1 MSTIKNP
8 TRFAEL
14 EYCLQGYFDG
24 KLAPVMKQVRDEL
37 THKQLEERGRY
48 QSSLAGVLASAN
60 PYVNNTEFVLKQTG
74 KWNSKTTEDYLAM
87 CNQKIWKD
95 KNIVKD
101 LALLAGEWRNA
112 VVKEIGRSK
121 YDALSKACG
130 EDLAYAYVAQRMED
144 LMIGKLVK
152 DNTPK
157 STMDY
162 ILRKAAQNSIW
173 GLQEELMKSPLTAEI
188 EARGEKA
195 YKPSKTEKF
204 AGRATAS
211 VMDAVTMG
219 GIGSWKSLATL
230 VGSDMALGYVLD
242 SKKGNAEQRKE
253 QVMELSIS
261 KGVFGQNG
269 NAFTGF
275 RSQAKKVNATDN
287 GYVKTLNSKFHN
299 KIHIPQKAFT
309 PMAWTDNSLSFL
321 SKKSKIKFPFQKEQ
335 EKRNDPKYKNVPLI
349 VAPGKEDAYLE
360 EKAKHD
366 AAKVA
371 EAERIIKER
380 NETEALQEDA
390 EQQQSEDTQQEQPER
405 DNSNGW
411 EGLLKNF
418 GLNGFSDIG
427 NNLGYVI
434 AMLPDILVGLFTGKT
449 QSLGLKDNM
458 MPIAAILAGMFVKN
472 PLLKMTLIGMG
483 GTNLL
488 NKAGHEAL
496 ANKRES
502 NDGNAVSYDN
512 TTSQAVQ
519 YKSYPDEPLNPRIA
533 NPVLQGNCLVATI
546 DRVPYTIQLP
556 EHVVGAYQAG
566 ALPLNTLANAV
577 LAKSDQM
584 RQMAE
589 HNYGEQEVRSVRN
602 EAMENAEQREV
613 IQRSR

>member
-230 VGSDMALGYVLD
+230 VGSDMALGYILD
-242 SKKGNAEQRKE
+242 SKKGNGEQRKE
-253 QVMELSIS
+253 QAMELSIS

-287 GYVKTLNSKFHN
+287 GYVKTLNSKLHN

-309 PMAWTDNSLSFL
+309 PMAWTDNSF
-321 SKKSKIKFPFQKEQ
+321 KFPFQKEQ
-335 EKRNDPKYKNVPLI
+335 EKQNDPKYKNVPLI

-366 AAKVA
+366 AAKIA

-390 EQQQSEDTQQEQPER
+390 EQQQSEETQQEQPER

-483 GTNLL
+483 GANLL

-519 YKSYPDEPLNPRIA
+519 YKSYPDEPLNPRIV

-589 HNYGEQEVRSVRN
+589 RNYGEQEVRSVRN

>member
-24 KLAPVMKQVRDEL
+24 KLAPVMKQVRDDL

-60 PYVNNTEFVLKQTG
+60 PYADNTEFVLKQTG
-74 KWNSKTTEDYLAM
+74 KWNSKTTEDYLEM

-211 VMDAVTMG
+211 VVDAVTMG

-230 VGSDMALGYVLD
+230 VGSDMALGYILD
-242 SKKGNAEQRKE
+242 SKKGNGEQRKE
-253 QVMELSIS
+253 QAMELSIS

-287 GYVKTLNSKFHN
+287 GYVKTLNSKLHN

-309 PMAWTDNSLSFL
+309 PMAWTDNSF
-321 SKKSKIKFPFQKEQ
+321 KFPFQKEQ

-411 EGLLKNF
+411 DGLLKNF
-418 GLNGFSDIG
+418 GLDGFGDIG

-434 AMLPDILVGLFTGKT
+434 AMLPDILVGMFTGKT

-458 MPIAAILAGMFVKN
+458 MPIASILAGMFVKN
-472 PLLKMTLIGMG
+472 PLLKMTLIGIG
-483 GTNLL
+483 GANLL

-496 ANKRES
+496 ANKQEGNKS
-502 NDGNAVSYDN
+502 NVALGSNTNAVR
-512 TTSQAVQ
+512 
-519 YKSYPDEPLNPRIA
+519 YKSYPDEPLNPRIT

-546 DRVPYTIQLP
+546 DKVPYTIQLP

-566 ALPLNTLANAV
+566 TLPLNTLANSI

-584 RQMAE
+584 RLVAE
-589 HNYGEQEVRSVRN
+589 RSYGEHEVRN
-602 EAMENAEQREV
+602 EAMENAEQREI

>member
-14 EYCLQGYFDG
+14 EFCLQRYFDG
-24 KLAPVMKQVRDEL
+24 KLALVMKQVRDDL

-60 PYVNNTEFVLKQTG
+60 PYAGNTDFVLKQTG
-74 KWNSKTTEDYLAM
+74 KWNSKTTEDYLEM

-101 LALLAGEWRNA
+101 LATIAGEWRNA

-173 GLQEELMKSPLTAEI
+173 GLQEELLKSPLTAEI

-211 VMDAVTMG
+211 VVDAVTMG

-230 VGSDMALGYVLD
+230 VGSDIALGYILD
-242 SKKGNAEQRKE
+242 SKKGNGEQRKE
-253 QVMELSIS
+253 QAMELSIS

-269 NAFTGF
+269 NAFNGF

-287 GYVKTLNSKFHN
+287 GYVKTLNSKLHN

-309 PMAWTDNSLSFL
+309 PMAWTDNSF
-321 SKKSKIKFPFQKEQ
+321 KFPFQKEQ

-366 AAKVA
+366 AAKIA
-371 EAERIIKER
+371 EAERIIQEKKEA
-380 NETEALQEDA
+380 ETQQTETD
-390 EQQQSEDTQQEQPER
+390 EQQQAQSEEELQEQPEN

-483 GTNLL
+483 GANLL

-496 ANKRES
+496 ANKREG
-502 NDGNAVSYDN
+502 NDGNAVSYGN
-512 TTSQAVQ
+512 TTAQAVQ

-589 HNYGEQEVRSVRN
+589 RNYGEQEVRNVRN

>member
-8 TRFAEL
+8 TRFVEL
-14 EYCLQGYFDG
+14 EFCLQGYFDD
-24 KLAPVMKQVRDEL
+24 KLAPVMKQVRDDL

-48 QSSLAGVLASAN
+48 QSSLAGVLASTN
-60 PYVNNTEFVLKQTG
+60 PYADNTEFVLKQTG

-101 LALLAGEWRNA
+101 LATIAGEWRNA

-211 VMDAVTMG
+211 VVDAVTMG

-230 VGSDMALGYVLD
+230 VGSDMALGYILD
-242 SKKGNAEQRKE
+242 SKKGNGEQRKE
-253 QVMELSIS
+253 QAMELSIS

-287 GYVKTLNSKFHN
+287 GYVKTLNSKLHN

-309 PMAWTDNSLSFL
+309 PMAWTDNSF
-321 SKKSKIKFPFQKEQ
+321 KFPFQKEQ

-371 EAERIIKER
+371 EAERIIQEKKEAEEQQT
-380 NETEALQEDA
+380 ETD
-390 EQQQSEDTQQEQPER
+390 EQQQAQSEEELQDQPEN

-483 GTNLL
+483 GANLL

-502 NDGNAVSYDN
+502 NDRNAVSYDN

-533 NPVLQGNCLVATI
+533 YPVLQGNCLVATI

-602 EAMENAEQREV
+602 EAMENSEQREV

>member
-24 KLAPVMKQVRDEL
+24 KLAPVMKQVRDDL

-60 PYVNNTEFVLKQTG
+60 PYADNTEFVLKQTG

-211 VMDAVTMG
+211 VVDAVTMG

-230 VGSDMALGYVLD
+230 VGSDMALGYILD
-242 SKKGNAEQRKE
+242 SKKGNGEQRKE
-253 QVMELSIS
+253 QAMELSIS

-287 GYVKTLNSKFHN
+287 GYVKTLNSKLHN

-309 PMAWTDNSLSFL
+309 PMAWTDNSF
-321 SKKSKIKFPFQKEQ
+321 KFPFQKEQ

-371 EAERIIKER
+371 EAERIIKEK

-411 EGLLKNF
+411 DGLLKNF
-418 GLNGFSDIG
+418 GLDGFGDIG

-434 AMLPDILVGLFTGKT
+434 AMLPDILVGMFTGKT

-458 MPIAAILAGMFVKN
+458 MPIASILAGMFVKN

-483 GTNLL
+483 GANLL

-496 ANKRES
+496 ANKQEGNKS
-502 NDGNAVSYDN
+502 NVALGSNTNAVR
-512 TTSQAVQ
+512 
-519 YKSYPDEPLNPRIA
+519 YKSYPDEPLNPRIT

-546 DRVPYTIQLP
+546 DKVPYTIQLP

-566 ALPLNTLANAV
+566 ALPLNTLANSI

-584 RQMAE
+584 RLVAGRS
-589 HNYGEQEVRSVRN
+589 YGEHEVRN
-602 EAMENAEQREV
+602 EAMENAEQREI

>member
-24 KLAPVMKQVRDEL
+24 KLAPVMKQVRDDL

-60 PYVNNTEFVLKQTG
+60 PYADNTEFVLKQTG

-230 VGSDMALGYVLD
+230 VGSDMALGYILD
-242 SKKGNAEQRKE
+242 SKKGNGEQRKE
-253 QVMELSIS
+253 QAMELSIS

-287 GYVKTLNSKFHN
+287 GYVKTLNSKLHN

-309 PMAWTDNSLSFL
+309 PMAWTDNS
-321 SKKSKIKFPFQKEQ
+321 IKFPFQKEQ

-366 AAKVA
+366 AAKIA

-411 EGLLKNF
+411 DGLLKNF
-418 GLNGFSDIG
+418 GLDGFGDIG

-434 AMLPDILVGLFTGKT
+434 AMLPDILVGMLTGKT

-458 MPIAAILAGMFVKN
+458 MPIASILAGMFVKN

-483 GTNLL
+483 GANLL

-496 ANKRES
+496 ANKQEGNES
-502 NDGNAVSYDN
+502 NVALGSNTNAVR
-512 TTSQAVQ
+512 
-519 YKSYPDEPLNPRIA
+519 YKSYPDEPLNPRIT

-546 DRVPYTIQLP
+546 DKVPYTIQLP

-566 ALPLNTLANAV
+566 ALPLNTLANSI

-584 RQMAE
+584 RLVAGRS
-589 HNYGEQEVRSVRN
+589 YGEHEVRN
-602 EAMENAEQREV
+602 EAMENAEQREI

>member
-14 EYCLQGYFDG
+14 EFCLQRYFDG
-24 KLAPVMKQVRDEL
+24 KLAPVMKQVRDDL

-60 PYVNNTEFVLKQTG
+60 PYTDNTEFVLKQTG
-74 KWNSKTTEDYLAM
+74 KWNSKTTEDYLEM

-101 LALLAGEWRNA
+101 LATIAGEWRNA

-130 EDLAYAYVAQRMED
+130 EDLSYAYVAQRMED

-173 GLQEELMKSPLTAEI
+173 GLQEELLKSPLTAEI

-211 VMDAVTMG
+211 VVDAVTMG

-230 VGSDMALGYVLD
+230 VGSDMALGYILD
-242 SKKGNAEQRKE
+242 SKKGNGEQRKE
-253 QVMELSIS
+253 QAMELSIS

-287 GYVKTLNSKFHN
+287 GYVKTLNSKLHN

-309 PMAWTDNSLSFL
+309 PMAWTDNSF
-321 SKKSKIKFPFQKEQ
+321 KFPFQKEH

-349 VAPGKEDAYLE
+349 VAPGKEEAYLE

-371 EAERIIKER
+371 EAERIIQEKAEAQQT
-380 NETEALQEDA
+380 ETD
-390 EQQQSEDTQQEQPER
+390 EQQQAQTDEELQEQPEK

-472 PLLKMTLIGMG
+472 PLLKITLIGMG
-483 GTNLL
+483 GANLL

-496 ANKRES
+496 ANKREG
-502 NDGNAVSYDN
+502 NDGIAISYGN
-512 TTSQAVQ
+512 TTAQAVQ

-577 LAKSDQM
+577 LAKNDQM

-589 HNYGEQEVRSVRN
+589 RNYGEQEVRSVRN

>member
-230 VGSDMALGYVLD
+230 VGSDMALGYILD
-242 SKKGNAEQRKE
+242 SKKGNGEQRKE
-253 QVMELSIS
+253 QAMELSIS

-287 GYVKTLNSKFHN
+287 GYVKTLNSKLHN

-309 PMAWTDNSLSFL
+309 PMAWTDNSF
-321 SKKSKIKFPFQKEQ
+321 KFPFQKEQ

-366 AAKVA
+366 AAKIA

-411 EGLLKNF
+411 DGLLKNF
-418 GLNGFSDIG
+418 GLDGFGDIG

-434 AMLPDILVGLFTGKT
+434 AMLPDILVGMFTGKT

-458 MPIAAILAGMFVKN
+458 MPIASILAGMFVKN

-483 GTNLL
+483 GANLL

-496 ANKRES
+496 ANKQEGNKS
-502 NDGNAVSYDN
+502 NVALGSNTNAVR
-512 TTSQAVQ
+512 
-519 YKSYPDEPLNPRIA
+519 YKSYPDEPLNPRIT

-546 DRVPYTIQLP
+546 DKVPYTIQLP

-566 ALPLNTLANAV
+566 ALPLNTLANSI

-584 RQMAE
+584 RLVAGRS
-589 HNYGEQEVRSVRN
+589 YGEHEVRN
-602 EAMENAEQREV
+602 EAMENAEQREI

>member
-1 MSTIKNP
+1 MNTINNP
-8 TRFAEL
+8 MRFAEL

-24 KLAPVMKQVRDEL
+24 KLAPMMKQVQDTLANKQVDE
-37 THKQLEERGRY
+37 KGRY
-48 QSSLAGVLASAN
+48 QSSLAGIFASVN
-60 PYVNNTEFVLKQTG
+60 PYADNTDYVLKHTG

-95 KNIVKD
+95 KTIVKD
-101 LALLAGEWRNA
+101 LATIAGEWRNA

-130 EDLAYAYVAQRMED
+130 EDLAYAYIAQRMEN

-162 ILRKAAQNSIW
+162 ILRKAAQDSIW

-211 VMDAVTMG
+211 VVDAVTMG
-219 GIGSWKSLATL
+219 GIGSWKSLATF
-230 VGSDMALGYVLD
+230 VGSDMALGYALD
-242 SKKGNAEQRKE
+242 TKKGNTEHRKE
-253 QVMELSIS
+253 QAMELSIS
-261 KGVFGQNG
+261 KGVFGQSG
-269 NAFTGF
+269 NAFAGF

-287 GYVKTLNSKFHN
+287 GYLKSINSKLNN
-299 KIHIPQKAFT
+299 KIHIPQKAIT
-309 PMAWTDNSLSFL
+309 RMAWTDNSY
-321 SKKSKIKFPFQKEQ
+321 KFPFLQEQ
-335 EKRNDPKYKNVPLI
+335 EKRNNPKYKDVPLI
-349 VAPGKEDAYLE
+349 VAPGKEDAHLKD
-360 EKAKHD
+360 KAKNE

-371 EAERIIKER
+371 EAERIIKEK
-380 NETEALQEDA
+380 NEAETLQEEA

-411 EGLLKNF
+411 DGLLKNF
-418 GLNGFSDIG
+418 GLDGFSDIG

-434 AMLPDILVGLFTGKT
+434 AMLPDILVGMFTGKT

-458 MPIAAILAGMFVKN
+458 MPIAAVLAGMFVKN

-483 GTNLL
+483 GANLL

-496 ANKRES
+496 ANKQEGNES
-502 NDGNAVSYDN
+502 NAALCSNTNAVR
-512 TTSQAVQ
+512 
-519 YKSYPDEPLNPRIA
+519 YKSYPDEPLNPRIT

-546 DRVPYTIQLP
+546 DKVPYTIQLP

-566 ALPLNTLANAV
+566 ALPLNTLANSI

-584 RQMAE
+584 RLVAGRS
-589 HNYGEQEVRSVRN
+589 YGEHEVRN

>member
-1 MSTIKNP
+1 MNTINNP
-8 TRFAEL
+8 IRFAEL
-14 EYCLQGYFDG
+14 EYCLQSYFDG
-24 KLAPVMKQVRDEL
+24 KLVPMMKQVQDTLANKKVDE
-37 THKQLEERGRY
+37 KGRY
-48 QSSLAGVLASAN
+48 QSSLAGIFASVN
-60 PYVNNTEFVLKQTG
+60 PYADNTDYVLKHTG

-95 KNIVKD
+95 KTIVKD
-101 LALLAGEWRNA
+101 LATIAGEWRNA

-130 EDLAYAYVAQRMED
+130 EDLAYAYIAQRMEN

-162 ILRKAAQNSIW
+162 ILRKAAQDSIW

-204 AGRATAS
+204 AGKATAS
-211 VMDAVTMG
+211 VVDAVTMG
-219 GIGSWKSLATL
+219 GIGSWKSLATF
-230 VGSDMALGYVLD
+230 VGSDMALGYALD
-242 SKKGNAEQRKE
+242 TKKGNTEHCKE
-253 QVMELSIS
+253 QAMELSIS
-261 KGVFGQNG
+261 KGVFGQSG
-269 NAFTGF
+269 NAFAGF

-287 GYVKTLNSKFHN
+287 GYLKSINSKLNN
-299 KIHIPQKAFT
+299 KIHIPQKAIT
-309 PMAWTDNSLSFL
+309 RMAWTDNSY
-321 SKKSKIKFPFQKEQ
+321 KFPFLQEQ
-335 EKRNDPKYKNVPLI
+335 EKRNNPKYKDVPLI
-349 VAPGKEDAYLE
+349 VAPGKEDVYLKD
-360 EKAKHD
+360 KAKNE

-371 EAERIIKER
+371 EAERIIKEKK
-380 NETEALQEDA
+380 EAESLQEDA

-411 EGLLKNF
+411 DGLLKNF
-418 GLNGFSDIG
+418 GLDGFGDIG

-434 AMLPDILVGLFTGKT
+434 AMLPDILVGMFTGKT

-458 MPIAAILAGMFVKN
+458 IPIASILAGMFVKN

-483 GTNLL
+483 GANLL

-496 ANKRES
+496 ANKQEGNES
-502 NDGNAVSYDN
+502 NVALGSNTNAVR
-512 TTSQAVQ
+512 
-519 YKSYPDEPLNPRIA
+519 YKSYPDEPLNPRIT

-546 DRVPYTIQLP
+546 DKVPYTIQLP

-566 ALPLNTLANAV
+566 ALPLNTLANSI

-584 RQMAE
+584 RLVAGRS
-589 HNYGEQEVRSVRN
+589 YGEHEVRN
-602 EAMENAEQREV
+602 EAMENAEQREI

>member
-1 MSTIKNP
+1 MNTINNP
-8 TRFAEL
+8 IRFAEL
-14 EYCLQGYFDG
+14 EYCLQSYFDG
-24 KLAPVMKQVRDEL
+24 KLVPKMKQVQDTLANKQVDE
-37 THKQLEERGRY
+37 KGRY
-48 QSSLAGVLASAN
+48 QSSLAGFFASVN
-60 PYVNNTEFVLKQTG
+60 PYADNTDYVLKHTG

-95 KNIVKD
+95 KLIVKD
-101 LALLAGEWRNA
+101 LATIAGEWRNA

-130 EDLAYAYVAQRMED
+130 EDLAYAYIVQRMEN

-162 ILRKAAQNSIW
+162 ILRKAAQDSIW
-173 GLQEELMKSPLTAEI
+173 GMQEELMKSPLTAEI

-204 AGRATAS
+204 AGKATAS
-211 VMDAVTMG
+211 IVDAVTMG
-219 GIGSWKSLATL
+219 GIGSWKSLATF
-230 VGSDMALGYVLD
+230 VGSDMALGYALD
-242 SKKGNAEQRKE
+242 TKKGNTEHRKE
-253 QVMELSIS
+253 QAMELSIS
-261 KGVFGQNG
+261 KGVFGQSG
-269 NAFTGF
+269 NAFASF
-275 RSQAKKVNATDN
+275 RLQAKKVNATDN
-287 GYVKTLNSKFHN
+287 GYLKSINSKLNN
-299 KIHIPQKAFT
+299 KIHIPQKAIT
-309 PMAWTDNSLSFL
+309 RMAWTDNSY
-321 SKKSKIKFPFQKEQ
+321 KFPFLQEQ
-335 EKRNDPKYKNVPLI
+335 EKRNNPKYKDVPLI
-349 VAPGKEDAYLE
+349 VAPGKEDAYLKD
-360 EKAKHD
+360 KAKNE

-371 EAERIIKER
+371 EAERIIKEK
-380 NETEALQEDA
+380 NEAESLQEDA

-411 EGLLKNF
+411 DGLLKNF
-418 GLNGFSDIG
+418 GLDGFSDIG

-434 AMLPDILVGLFTGKT
+434 AMLPDILVGMLTGKT

-458 MPIAAILAGMFVKN
+458 MPIAAVLAGMFVKN

-483 GTNLL
+483 GANLL

-496 ANKRES
+496 ANKQE
-502 NDGNAVSYDN
+502 GNAALCSN
-512 TTSQAVQ
+512 TNAVR
-519 YKSYPDEPLNPRIA
+519 YKSYPDEPLNPRIT

-546 DRVPYTIQLP
+546 DKVPYTIQLP

-566 ALPLNTLANAV
+566 ALPLNTLANSI

-584 RQMAE
+584 RQVAGRS
-589 HNYGEQEVRSVRN
+589 YGEHEVRN

>member
-173 GLQEELMKSPLTAEI
+173 GLQEELQKSPLTAEI

-211 VMDAVTMG
+211 VVDAVTMG

-230 VGSDMALGYVLD
+230 VGSDMALGYILD
-242 SKKGNAEQRKE
+242 SKKGNGEQRKE
-253 QVMELSIS
+253 QAMELSIS

-287 GYVKTLNSKFHN
+287 GYVKTLNSKLHN

-309 PMAWTDNSLSFL
+309 PMAWTDNSF
-321 SKKSKIKFPFQKEQ
+321 KFPFQKEQ

-349 VAPGKEDAYLE
+349 VTPGKEDAYLE

-366 AAKVA
+366 AAKIA

-390 EQQQSEDTQQEQPER
+390 EQQQSEETQQEQPER

-483 GTNLL
+483 GANLL

-519 YKSYPDEPLNPRIA
+519 YKSYPDEPLNPRIV

-589 HNYGEQEVRSVRN
+589 RNYGEQEVRSVRN
-602 EAMENAEQREV
+602 EAMENAELREV

>member
-230 VGSDMALGYVLD
+230 VGSDMALGYILD
-242 SKKGNAEQRKE
+242 SKKGNGEQRKE
-253 QVMELSIS
+253 QAMELSIS
-261 KGVFGQNG
+261 KGVSGQNG

-287 GYVKTLNSKFHN
+287 GYVKTLNSKLHN

-309 PMAWTDNSLSFL
+309 PMAWTDNSF
-321 SKKSKIKFPFQKEQ
+321 KFPFQKEQ

-366 AAKVA
+366 AAKIA

-390 EQQQSEDTQQEQPER
+390 EQQQSEETQQEQPER

-483 GTNLL
+483 GANLL

-519 YKSYPDEPLNPRIA
+519 YKSYPDEPLNPRIV

-589 HNYGEQEVRSVRN
+589 RNYGEQEVRSVRN

>member
-24 KLAPVMKQVRDEL
+24 KLAPVMKQVRDDL

-230 VGSDMALGYVLD
+230 VGSDMALGYILD
-242 SKKGNAEQRKE
+242 SKKGNGEQRKE
-253 QVMELSIS
+253 QAMELSIS

-287 GYVKTLNSKFHN
+287 GYVKTLNSKLHN

-309 PMAWTDNSLSFL
+309 PMAWTDNSF
-321 SKKSKIKFPFQKEQ
+321 KFPFQKEQ

-366 AAKVA
+366 AAKIA
-371 EAERIIKER
+371 EAERIIQEKKEAEAQQT
-380 NETEALQEDA
+380 ETD
-390 EQQQSEDTQQEQPER
+390 EQQQAQSEEELQEQPEN

-483 GTNLL
+483 GANLL

-512 TTSQAVQ
+512 TTAQAVQ

-589 HNYGEQEVRSVRN
+589 RNYGEQEVRNVRN

>member
-14 EYCLQGYFDG
+14 EYCLQRYFDG
-24 KLAPVMKQVRDEL
+24 KLAPVMKQVRDDL

-60 PYVNNTEFVLKQTG
+60 PYADNTEFVLKQTG
-74 KWNSKTTEDYLAM
+74 KWNSKTTEDYLEM

-101 LALLAGEWRNA
+101 LATIAGEWRNA

-152 DNTPK
+152 ENTPK

-173 GLQEELMKSPLTAEI
+173 GLQEELLKSPLTAEI

-211 VMDAVTMG
+211 VVDAVTMG

-230 VGSDMALGYVLD
+230 VGSDMALGYILD
-242 SKKGNAEQRKE
+242 SKKGNGEQRKE
-253 QVMELSIS
+253 QAMELSIS

-269 NAFTGF
+269 NVFTGF
-275 RSQAKKVNATDN
+275 RSQAKKVNAADN
-287 GYVKTLNSKFHN
+287 GYVKTLNSKLHN
-299 KIHIPQKAFT
+299 KIHILQKAFT
-309 PMAWTDNSLSFL
+309 PMAWTDNSF
-321 SKKSKIKFPFQKEQ
+321 KFPFQKEQ

-366 AAKVA
+366 AAKVV
-371 EAERIIKER
+371 EAERIIQEKKEA
-380 NETEALQEDA
+380 EAQQTEND
-390 EQQQSEDTQQEQPER
+390 EQQQAQSEEELQEQPEN

-483 GTNLL
+483 GANLQ

-496 ANKRES
+496 ANKREG
-502 NDGNAVSYDN
+502 NDGNAVSYGN
-512 TTSQAVQ
+512 TTAQAVQ

-589 HNYGEQEVRSVRN
+589 RNYGEQEVRSVRN

>member
-230 VGSDMALGYVLD
+230 VGSDMALGYILD
-242 SKKGNAEQRKE
+242 SKKGNGEQRKE
-253 QVMELSIS
+253 QAMELSIS

-287 GYVKTLNSKFHN
+287 GYVKTLNSKLHN

-309 PMAWTDNSLSFL
+309 PMAWTDNSF
-321 SKKSKIKFPFQKEQ
+321 KFPFQKEQ

-483 GTNLL
+483 GANLL

-519 YKSYPDEPLNPRIA
+519 YKSYPDEPLNPRIV

-589 HNYGEQEVRSVRN
+589 RNYGEQEVRSVRN

>member
-1 MSTIKNP
+1 MNTINNP
-8 TRFAEL
+8 MRFAEL
-14 EYCLQGYFDG
+14 EYCLQSYFDG
-24 KLAPVMKQVRDEL
+24 KLVPMMKQVQDTLANKKVDE
-37 THKQLEERGRY
+37 KGRY
-48 QSSLAGVLASAN
+48 QSSLAGIFASVN
-60 PYVNNTEFVLKQTG
+60 PYADNTDYVLKHTG

-95 KNIVKD
+95 KTIVKD
-101 LALLAGEWRNA
+101 LATIAGEWRNA

-121 YDALSKACG
+121 YDTLSKTCG
-130 EDLAYAYVAQRMED
+130 EDLAYAYIAQRMEN

-162 ILRKAAQNSIW
+162 ILRKAAQDSMW

-204 AGRATAS
+204 AGKATAS
-211 VMDAVTMG
+211 VVDAVTMG
-219 GIGSWKSLATL
+219 GIGSWKSLATF
-230 VGSDMALGYVLD
+230 VGSDMALGYALD
-242 SKKGNAEQRKE
+242 TKKGNTEHRKE
-253 QVMELSIS
+253 QAMELSIS
-261 KGVFGQNG
+261 KGVFGQSG
-269 NAFTGF
+269 NAFAGF

-287 GYVKTLNSKFHN
+287 GYLKSINSKLNN
-299 KIHIPQKAFT
+299 KIHIPQKAIT
-309 PMAWTDNSLSFL
+309 RMAWTDNSY
-321 SKKSKIKFPFQKEQ
+321 KFPFLQEQ
-335 EKRNDPKYKNVPLI
+335 EKRNNPKYKDVPLI
-349 VAPGKEDAYLE
+349 VAPGKEDAYLKD
-360 EKAKHD
+360 KAKNE

-371 EAERIIKER
+371 EAERIIKEK

-411 EGLLKNF
+411 DGLLKNF
-418 GLNGFSDIG
+418 GLDGFGDIG

-434 AMLPDILVGLFTGKT
+434 AMLPDILVGMFTGKT

-458 MPIAAILAGMFVKN
+458 MPIASILAGMFVKN

-483 GTNLL
+483 GANLL

-496 ANKRES
+496 ANKQEGNKS
-502 NDGNAVSYDN
+502 NVALGSNTNAVR
-512 TTSQAVQ
+512 

-546 DRVPYTIQLP
+546 DKVPYTIQLP

-566 ALPLNTLANAV
+566 ALPLNTLANSI

-584 RQMAE
+584 RLVAGRS
-589 HNYGEQEVRSVRN
+589 YGEHEVRN
-602 EAMENAEQREV
+602 EAMENAEQREI

>member
-230 VGSDMALGYVLD
+230 VGSDMALGYILD
-242 SKKGNAEQRKE
+242 SKKGNGEQRKE
-253 QVMELSIS
+253 QAMELSIS

-287 GYVKTLNSKFHN
+287 GYVKTLNSKLHN

-309 PMAWTDNSLSFL
+309 HMAWTDNSF
-321 SKKSKIKFPFQKEQ
+321 KFPFQKEQ

-360 EKAKHD
+360 EKARHD
-366 AAKVA
+366 AAKAA
-371 EAERIIKER
+371 EAERIIQEKKEAEAQQT
-380 NETEALQEDA
+380 ETD
-390 EQQQSEDTQQEQPER
+390 EQQQVQSEEELQEQPEN

-418 GLNGFSDIG
+418 GLDGFSDIG

-483 GTNLL
+483 GANLL

-496 ANKRES
+496 ANKQEG
-502 NDGNAVSYDN
+502 NDGNAVSYGN
-512 TTSQAVQ
+512 TTAQAVQ

-577 LAKSDQM
+577 LAKSDQT

-589 HNYGEQEVRSVRN
+589 RNYGEQEVRNVRN
-602 EAMENAEQREV
+602 EAMENAELREV

>member
-24 KLAPVMKQVRDEL
+24 KLAPVMKQVRDDL

-60 PYVNNTEFVLKQTG
+60 PYAGNTEFVLKQTG

-211 VMDAVTMG
+211 VVDAVTMG

-230 VGSDMALGYVLD
+230 VGSDMALGYILD
-242 SKKGNAEQRKE
+242 SKKGNGEQRKE
-253 QVMELSIS
+253 QAMELSIS

-269 NAFTGF
+269 NAFTVF

-287 GYVKTLNSKFHN
+287 DYVKTLNSKLHN

-309 PMAWTDNSLSFL
+309 PMTWTDNSF
-321 SKKSKIKFPFQKEQ
+321 KFPFQKEQ

-366 AAKVA
+366 AAKIA
-371 EAERIIKER
+371 EAERIIQEKKEAEAQQT
-380 NETEALQEDA
+380 ETD
-390 EQQQSEDTQQEQPER
+390 EQQQAQSEEELQEQPEN

-483 GTNLL
+483 GANLL

-502 NDGNAVSYDN
+502 NDGNAVSYGN
-512 TTSQAVQ
+512 TTAQTVQ

-589 HNYGEQEVRSVRN
+589 RSYGEQEVRSVRN
-602 EAMENAEQREV
+602 EAMENAEQREA

>member
-24 KLAPVMKQVRDEL
+24 KLAPVMKQVRDDL

-60 PYVNNTEFVLKQTG
+60 PYVDNTEFVLKQTG

-121 YDALSKACG
+121 YDALSKSCG

-162 ILRKAAQNSIW
+162 ILRKVAQNSIW

-211 VMDAVTMG
+211 VVDAVTMG

-230 VGSDMALGYVLD
+230 VGSDMALGYILD
-242 SKKGNAEQRKE
+242 SKKGNGEQRKE
-253 QVMELSIS
+253 QAMELSIS

-287 GYVKTLNSKFHN
+287 GYVKTLNSKLHN

-309 PMAWTDNSLSFL
+309 PMAWTDNS
-321 SKKSKIKFPFQKEQ
+321 IKFPFQKEQ

-371 EAERIIKER
+371 EAERIIQEKKEAEAQQT
-380 NETEALQEDA
+380 ETD
-390 EQQQSEDTQQEQPER
+390 EQQQAQSEEELQEQPEN

-483 GTNLL
+483 GANLL

-512 TTSQAVQ
+512 TTAQAVQ

>member
-24 KLAPVMKQVRDEL
+24 KLAPVMKQVRDDL

-211 VMDAVTMG
+211 VVDAVTMG

-230 VGSDMALGYVLD
+230 VGSDMALGYILD

-269 NAFTGF
+269 NTFTGF

-287 GYVKTLNSKFHN
+287 GYVKTLNSKLHN

-309 PMAWTDNSLSFL
+309 PMAWTDNSF
-321 SKKSKIKFPFQKEQ
+321 KFPFQKEQ

-371 EAERIIKER
+371 EAERIIQEKKDAEAQQT
-380 NETEALQEDA
+380 ETD
-390 EQQQSEDTQQEQPER
+390 EQQQAQSEEEQQEQPEN

-483 GTNLL
+483 GANLL

-519 YKSYPDEPLNPRIA
+519 YKSYPDEPLNPRIV

-589 HNYGEQEVRSVRN
+589 RNYGEQEVRSVRN

>member
-130 EDLAYAYVAQRMED
+130 EDLAYAYVVQRMED

-230 VGSDMALGYVLD
+230 VGSDMALGYILD
-242 SKKGNAEQRKE
+242 SKKGNGEQRKE
-253 QVMELSIS
+253 QAMELSIS

-287 GYVKTLNSKFHN
+287 GYVKTLNSKLHN

-309 PMAWTDNSLSFL
+309 PMAWTDNSF
-321 SKKSKIKFPFQKEQ
+321 KFPFQKEQ

-366 AAKVA
+366 AAKIA
-371 EAERIIKER
+371 EAERIIQEKKEAEAQQT
-380 NETEALQEDA
+380 ETD
-390 EQQQSEDTQQEQPER
+390 EQQQAQSEEELQEQPEN

-483 GTNLL
+483 GANLL

-519 YKSYPDEPLNPRIA
+519 YKSYPDEPLNPRIV

-589 HNYGEQEVRSVRN
+589 RNYGEQEVRSVRN

>member
-74 KWNSKTTEDYLAM
+74 KWNSKTTEDYLVM

-230 VGSDMALGYVLD
+230 VGSDMALGYILD
-242 SKKGNAEQRKE
+242 SKKGNGEQRKE
-253 QVMELSIS
+253 QAMELSIS

-287 GYVKTLNSKFHN
+287 GYVKTLNSKLHN

-309 PMAWTDNSLSFL
+309 PMAWTDNS
-321 SKKSKIKFPFQKEQ
+321 IKFPFQKEQ

-371 EAERIIKER
+371 EAERIIQEKKDAEAQQT
-380 NETEALQEDA
+380 ETD
-390 EQQQSEDTQQEQPER
+390 EQQQAQSEEDLQEQPEH

-418 GLNGFSDIG
+418 GLDGFSDIG

-483 GTNLL
+483 GANLL

-496 ANKRES
+496 ANKREG
-502 NDGNAVSYDN
+502 NDGNAVSYGN
-512 TTSQAVQ
+512 TTAQAVQ

-589 HNYGEQEVRSVRN
+589 RNYGEQEVRSVRN

>member
-24 KLAPVMKQVRDEL
+24 KLAPVMKQVRDDL

-74 KWNSKTTEDYLAM
+74 KWNSKTTEDYLVM

-101 LALLAGEWRNA
+101 LALLAGEWRNS

-173 GLQEELMKSPLTAEI
+173 GLQEELLKSPLTAEI

-211 VMDAVTMG
+211 VVDAVTMG

-230 VGSDMALGYVLD
+230 VGSDMALGYILD

-287 GYVKTLNSKFHN
+287 GYVKMLNSKLHN

-309 PMAWTDNSLSFL
+309 PMEWTDNSF
-321 SKKSKIKFPFQKEQ
+321 KFPFQKEQ

-360 EKAKHD
+360 EKARHD
-366 AAKVA
+366 AAKAA
-371 EAERIIKER
+371 EAERIIQEKKEAEAQQT
-380 NETEALQEDA
+380 ETD
-390 EQQQSEDTQQEQPER
+390 EQQQAQSEEELQEQPEN

-418 GLNGFSDIG
+418 GLDGFSDIG

-449 QSLGLKDNM
+449 QSLGLKANM

-483 GTNLL
+483 GANLL

-496 ANKRES
+496 ANKQEG
-502 NDGNAVSYDN
+502 NDGNAVSYGN
-512 TTSQAVQ
+512 TTAQAVQ

-577 LAKSDQM
+577 LAKSDQT

-589 HNYGEQEVRSVRN
+589 RNYGEQEVRNVRN
-602 EAMENAEQREV
+602 EAMENAELREV

>member
-230 VGSDMALGYVLD
+230 VGSDMALGYILD
-242 SKKGNAEQRKE
+242 SKKGNGEQRKE
-253 QVMELSIS
+253 QAMELSIS

-275 RSQAKKVNATDN
+275 RSQAKKANATDN
-287 GYVKTLNSKFHN
+287 GYVKTLNSKLHN

-309 PMAWTDNSLSFL
+309 PMAWTDNSF
-321 SKKSKIKFPFQKEQ
+321 KFPFQKEQ

-366 AAKVA
+366 AAKIA

-390 EQQQSEDTQQEQPER
+390 EQQQSEETQQEQPER

-483 GTNLL
+483 GANLL

-519 YKSYPDEPLNPRIA
+519 YKSYPDEPLNPRIV

-589 HNYGEQEVRSVRN
+589 RNYGEQEVRSVRN

>member
-1 MSTIKNP
+1 MNTINNP
-8 TRFAEL
+8 MRFAEL
-14 EYCLQGYFDG
+14 EYCLQSYFDG
-24 KLAPVMKQVRDEL
+24 KLVPMMKQVQDTLANKKVDE
-37 THKQLEERGRY
+37 KGRY
-48 QSSLAGVLASAN
+48 QSSLTGIFASVN
-60 PYVNNTEFVLKQTG
+60 PYADNTDYVLKHTG

-95 KNIVKD
+95 KIIVKD
-101 LALLAGEWRNA
+101 LATIAGEWRNA

-121 YDALSKACG
+121 YDAQSKVCG
-130 EDLAYAYVAQRMED
+130 EDLAYAYIAQRMEN

-162 ILRKAAQNSIW
+162 ILRKAAQDSIW

-204 AGRATAS
+204 AGKATAS
-211 VMDAVTMG
+211 IVDAVTMG
-219 GIGSWKSLATL
+219 GIGSWKSLATF
-230 VGSDMALGYVLD
+230 VGSDMALGCALD
-242 SKKGNAEQRKE
+242 TKKGNTEHRKE
-253 QVMELSIS
+253 QAMELSIS
-261 KGVFGQNG
+261 KGVFGQSG
-269 NAFTGF
+269 NAFAGF

-287 GYVKTLNSKFHN
+287 GYLKSINSKLNN
-299 KIHIPQKAFT
+299 KIHIPQKAIT
-309 PMAWTDNSLSFL
+309 RMAWTDNSY
-321 SKKSKIKFPFQKEQ
+321 KFPFLQEQ
-335 EKRNDPKYKNVPLI
+335 EKRNNPKYKDVPLI
-349 VAPGKEDAYLE
+349 VAPGKEDAYLKD
-360 EKAKHD
+360 KAKNE

-371 EAERIIKER
+371 EAERIIKEK

-411 EGLLKNF
+411 DGLLKNF
-418 GLNGFSDIG
+418 GLDGFSDIG

-434 AMLPDILVGLFTGKT
+434 AMLPDILVGMFTGKT

-458 MPIAAILAGMFVKN
+458 MPIAAVLAGMFVKN

-483 GTNLL
+483 GANLL

-496 ANKRES
+496 ANKQEGNES
-502 NDGNAVSYDN
+502 NVALGSNTNAVR
-512 TTSQAVQ
+512 
-519 YKSYPDEPLNPRIA
+519 YKSYPDEPLNPRIT

-546 DRVPYTIQLP
+546 DKVPYTIQLP

-566 ALPLNTLANAV
+566 ALPLNTLANSI

-584 RQMAE
+584 RLVAGRS
-589 HNYGEQEVRSVRN
+589 YGEHEVRN
-602 EAMENAEQREV
+602 EAMENAEQREI

>member
-1 MSTIKNP
+1 MNTINNP
-8 TRFAEL
+8 MRFAEL
-14 EYCLQGYFDG
+14 EYCLQSYFDG
-24 KLAPVMKQVRDEL
+24 KLVPMMKQVQDTLANKKVDE
-37 THKQLEERGRY
+37 KGRY
-48 QSSLAGVLASAN
+48 QSSLAGIFASVN
-60 PYVNNTEFVLKQTG
+60 PYADNTDYVLKHTG

-95 KNIVKD
+95 KTIVKD
-101 LALLAGEWRNA
+101 LATIAGEWRNA

-130 EDLAYAYVAQRMED
+130 EDLAYAYIAQRMEN

-162 ILRKAAQNSIW
+162 ILRKAALDSIW

-204 AGRATAS
+204 AGKATAS
-211 VMDAVTMG
+211 VVDAVTMG
-219 GIGSWKSLATL
+219 GIGSWKSLATF
-230 VGSDMALGYVLD
+230 VGSDMALGYALD
-242 SKKGNAEQRKE
+242 TKKGNTEHCKE
-253 QVMELSIS
+253 QAMELSIS
-261 KGVFGQNG
+261 KGVFGQSG
-269 NAFTGF
+269 NAFAGF

-287 GYVKTLNSKFHN
+287 GYLKSINSKLNN
-299 KIHIPQKAFT
+299 KIHIPQKAIT
-309 PMAWTDNSLSFL
+309 RMAWTDNSY
-321 SKKSKIKFPFQKEQ
+321 KFPFLQEQ
-335 EKRNDPKYKNVPLI
+335 EKRNNPKYKDVPLI
-349 VAPGKEDAYLE
+349 VAPGKEDAYLKD
-360 EKAKHD
+360 KAKNE

-371 EAERIIKER
+371 EAERIIKEK

-411 EGLLKNF
+411 DGLLKNF
-418 GLNGFSDIG
+418 GLDGFSDIG

-434 AMLPDILVGLFTGKT
+434 AMLPDILVGMFTGKT

-458 MPIAAILAGMFVKN
+458 MPIAAVLAGMFVKN

-483 GTNLL
+483 GANLL

-496 ANKRES
+496 ANKQEGNES
-502 NDGNAVSYDN
+502 NMALGSNTNAVR
-512 TTSQAVQ
+512 
-519 YKSYPDEPLNPRIA
+519 YKSYPDEPLNPRIT

-546 DRVPYTIQLP
+546 DKVPYTIQLP

-566 ALPLNTLANAV
+566 ALPLNTLANSI

-584 RQMAE
+584 RLVAGRS
-589 HNYGEQEVRSVRN
+589 YGEHEVRN
-602 EAMENAEQREV
+602 EAMENAEQREI

>member
-1 MSTIKNP
+1 MNTINNP
-8 TRFAEL
+8 IRFAEL
-14 EYCLQGYFDG
+14 EYCLQSYFDG
-24 KLAPVMKQVRDEL
+24 KLVPMMKQVQDTLANKKVDE
-37 THKQLEERGRY
+37 KGRY
-48 QSSLAGVLASAN
+48 QSSLAGIFASVN
-60 PYVNNTEFVLKQTG
+60 PYADNTDYVLKHTG

-95 KNIVKD
+95 KVIVKD
-101 LALLAGEWRNA
+101 LATIAGEWRNA

-130 EDLAYAYVAQRMED
+130 EDLAYAYIAQRMEN
-144 LMIGKLVK
+144 LMIGKLVN

-162 ILRKAAQNSIW
+162 ILRKATQDSIW

-204 AGRATAS
+204 AGKATAS
-211 VMDAVTMG
+211 VVDAVTMG
-219 GIGSWKSLATL
+219 GIGSWKSLATF
-230 VGSDMALGYVLD
+230 VGSDMALGYALD
-242 SKKGNAEQRKE
+242 TKNGNTEHRKE
-253 QVMELSIS
+253 QAMELSIS
-261 KGVFGQNG
+261 KGVFGQSG
-269 NAFTGF
+269 NAFASF

-287 GYVKTLNSKFHN
+287 GYLKSINSKLNN
-299 KIHIPQKAFT
+299 KIHIPQKAIT
-309 PMAWTDNSLSFL
+309 RMAWTDNSY
-321 SKKSKIKFPFQKEQ
+321 KFPFLQEQ
-335 EKRNDPKYKNVPLI
+335 EKRNNPKYKDVPLI
-349 VAPGKEDAYLE
+349 VAPGKEDAYLKD
-360 EKAKHD
+360 KAKNE

-371 EAERIIKER
+371 EAERIIKEK
-380 NETEALQEDA
+380 NEAESLQEDA
-390 EQQQSEDTQQEQPER
+390 EQQQSEETQQEQPER

-411 EGLLKNF
+411 DGLLKNF
-418 GLNGFSDIG
+418 GLDGFSDIG

-434 AMLPDILVGLFTGKT
+434 AMLPDILVGMLTGKT
-449 QSLGLKDNM
+449 HSLGLKDNM
-458 MPIAAILAGMFVKN
+458 MPIAAVLAGMFVKN

-483 GTNLL
+483 GANLL

-496 ANKRES
+496 ANKQE
-502 NDGNAVSYDN
+502 GNAALGSN
-512 TTSQAVQ
+512 TNTVR
-519 YKSYPDEPLNPRIA
+519 YKSYPDEPLNPRIT

-546 DRVPYTIQLP
+546 DKVPYTIQLP

-566 ALPLNTLANAV
+566 ALPLNTLANSI

-584 RQMAE
+584 RLVAE
-589 HNYGEQEVRSVRN
+589 RNYGKHEVRN

>member
-1 MSTIKNP
+1 MNTINNP
-8 TRFAEL
+8 IRFAEL
-14 EYCLQGYFDG
+14 EYCLQSYFDG
-24 KLAPVMKQVRDEL
+24 KLVPKMKQVQDTLANKQVDE
-37 THKQLEERGRY
+37 KGRY
-48 QSSLAGVLASAN
+48 QSSLAGIFASVN
-60 PYVNNTEFVLKQTG
+60 PYADNTDYVLKHTG

-95 KNIVKD
+95 KAIVKD
-101 LALLAGEWRNA
+101 LATIAGEWRNA

-130 EDLAYAYVAQRMED
+130 EDLAYAYIAQRMEN

-162 ILRKAAQNSIW
+162 ILRKAAQDSIW
-173 GLQEELMKSPLTAEI
+173 GMQEELMKSPLTAEI

-204 AGRATAS
+204 AGKATAS
-211 VMDAVTMG
+211 VVDAVTMG
-219 GIGSWKSLATL
+219 GIGSWKSLATF
-230 VGSDMALGYVLD
+230 VGSDMALGYALD
-242 SKKGNAEQRKE
+242 TKKGNTEHRKE
-253 QVMELSIS
+253 QAMELSIS
-261 KGVFGQNG
+261 KGVFGQSG
-269 NAFTGF
+269 NAFAGF

-287 GYVKTLNSKFHN
+287 GYLKSINSKLNN
-299 KIHIPQKAFT
+299 KIHIPQKAIT
-309 PMAWTDNSLSFL
+309 RMAWTDNSY
-321 SKKSKIKFPFQKEQ
+321 KFPFLQEQ
-335 EKRNDPKYKNVPLI
+335 EKRNNPKYKDVPLI
-349 VAPGKEDAYLE
+349 VAPGKEDAYLKD
-360 EKAKHD
+360 KAKNE

-371 EAERIIKER
+371 EAERIIKEK
-380 NETEALQEDA
+380 NEAESLQEDA
-390 EQQQSEDTQQEQPER
+390 EQQQSEETQQEQPER

-411 EGLLKNF
+411 DGLLKNF
-418 GLNGFSDIG
+418 GLDGFSDIG

-434 AMLPDILVGLFTGKT
+434 AMLPDILVGMFTGKT
-449 QSLGLKDNM
+449 QSLGLKENM
-458 MPIAAILAGMFVKN
+458 MPIAAVLAGMFVKN

-483 GTNLL
+483 GANLL

-496 ANKRES
+496 ANKQEGNES
-502 NDGNAVSYDN
+502 NVALGSNTYAVR
-512 TTSQAVQ
+512 
-519 YKSYPDEPLNPRIA
+519 YKSYPDEPLNTRIT

-546 DRVPYTIQLP
+546 DKVPYTIQLP

-566 ALPLNTLANAV
+566 ALPLNTLANSI

-584 RQMAE
+584 RQVAGRS
-589 HNYGEQEVRSVRN
+589 YGEHEVRN

>member
-230 VGSDMALGYVLD
+230 VGSDMALGYILD
-242 SKKGNAEQRKE
+242 SKKGNGEQRKE
-253 QVMELSIS
+253 QAMELSIS

-287 GYVKTLNSKFHN
+287 GYVKTLNSKLHN

-309 PMAWTDNSLSFL
+309 PMAWTDNSF
-321 SKKSKIKFPFQKEQ
+321 KFPFQKEQ
-335 EKRNDPKYKNVPLI
+335 DKRNDPKYKNVPLI

-371 EAERIIKER
+371 EAERIIQEKK
-380 NETEALQEDA
+380 ETEAQQTETD
-390 EQQQSEDTQQEQPER
+390 EQQQAQSEEELQEQPEN

-483 GTNLL
+483 GANLL

-519 YKSYPDEPLNPRIA
+519 YKSYPDEPLNPRIV

-589 HNYGEQEVRSVRN
+589 RNYGEQEVRSVRN

>member
-211 VMDAVTMG
+211 VVDAVTMG

-230 VGSDMALGYVLD
+230 VGSDMALGYILD

-287 GYVKTLNSKFHN
+287 GYVKTLNSKLHN

-309 PMAWTDNSLSFL
+309 PMAWTDNSF
-321 SKKSKIKFPFQKEQ
+321 KFPFQKEQ

-366 AAKVA
+366 AAKIA
-371 EAERIIKER
+371 EAERIIQEKKEAEAQQT
-380 NETEALQEDA
+380 ETD
-390 EQQQSEDTQQEQPER
+390 EQQQAQSEEEQQEQPEN

-418 GLNGFSDIG
+418 GLDGFSDIG

-483 GTNLL
+483 GANLL

-512 TTSQAVQ
+512 TTAQAVQ

-589 HNYGEQEVRSVRN
+589 RNYGEQEVRNVRN

>member
-24 KLAPVMKQVRDEL
+24 KLAPVMKQVRDDL

-48 QSSLAGVLASAN
+48 QSSLARVLASAN
-60 PYVNNTEFVLKQTG
+60 PYADNTEFVLKQTG

-95 KNIVKD
+95 NNIVKD
-101 LALLAGEWRNA
+101 LATIAGEWRNA

-211 VMDAVTMG
+211 VVDAVTMG

-230 VGSDMALGYVLD
+230 VGSDMALGYILD

-287 GYVKTLNSKFHN
+287 GYVKTLNSKLHN

-309 PMAWTDNSLSFL
+309 PMAWTDNSF
-321 SKKSKIKFPFQKEQ
+321 KFPFQKEQ

-371 EAERIIKER
+371 EAERIIQEKKEAEAQQT
-380 NETEALQEDA
+380 ETD
-390 EQQQSEDTQQEQPER
+390 EQQQAQSEEELQDQPEN

-418 GLNGFSDIG
+418 GLDGFSDIG

-483 GTNLL
+483 GANLL

-496 ANKRES
+496 ANKQEG
-502 NDGNAVSYDN
+502 NDGNAVSYGN
-512 TTSQAVQ
+512 TTAQAVQ

-589 HNYGEQEVRSVRN
+589 RNYGEQEVRSVRN

>member
-1 MSTIKNP
+1 MNTINNP
-8 TRFAEL
+8 MRFAEL
-14 EYCLQGYFDG
+14 EYCLQSYFDG
-24 KLAPVMKQVRDEL
+24 KLVPMMKQVQDTLANKKVDE
-37 THKQLEERGRY
+37 KGRY
-48 QSSLAGVLASAN
+48 QSSLAGIFASAN
-60 PYVNNTEFVLKQTG
+60 PYADNTDYVLKHTG

-95 KNIVKD
+95 KTIVKD
-101 LALLAGEWRNA
+101 LATIAGEWRNA

-130 EDLAYAYVAQRMED
+130 EDLAYAYIAQRMEN

-162 ILRKAAQNSIW
+162 ILRKAAQDSMW

-204 AGRATAS
+204 AGKATAS
-211 VMDAVTMG
+211 VVDAVTMG
-219 GIGSWKSLATL
+219 GIGSWKSLATF
-230 VGSDMALGYVLD
+230 VGSDMALGYALD
-242 SKKGNAEQRKE
+242 TKKGNTEHRKE
-253 QVMELSIS
+253 QAMELSIS
-261 KGVFGQNG
+261 KGVFGQSG
-269 NAFTGF
+269 NAFAGF

-287 GYVKTLNSKFHN
+287 GYLKSINSKLNN
-299 KIHIPQKAFT
+299 KIHIPQKAIT
-309 PMAWTDNSLSFL
+309 RMAWTDNSY
-321 SKKSKIKFPFQKEQ
+321 KFPFLQEQ
-335 EKRNDPKYKNVPLI
+335 EKRNNPKYKDVPLI
-349 VAPGKEDAYLE
+349 VAPGKEDAYLKD
-360 EKAKHD
+360 KAKNE

-371 EAERIIKER
+371 EAERIIKEK
-380 NETEALQEDA
+380 NEAESLQEDA
-390 EQQQSEDTQQEQPER
+390 EQQQSEETQQEQPER

-411 EGLLKNF
+411 DGLLKNF
-418 GLNGFSDIG
+418 GLDGFSDIG

-434 AMLPDILVGLFTGKT
+434 AMLPDILVGMFTGKT

-458 MPIAAILAGMFVKN
+458 MPIAAVLAGMFVKN

-483 GTNLL
+483 GANLL

-496 ANKRES
+496 ANKQEGNES
-502 NDGNAVSYDN
+502 NVALGSNTNAVR
-512 TTSQAVQ
+512 
-519 YKSYPDEPLNPRIA
+519 YKSYPDEPLNPRIT
-533 NPVLQGNCLVATI
+533 NPVLQENCLVATI
-546 DRVPYTIQLP
+546 DKVPYTIQLP

-566 ALPLNTLANAV
+566 ALPLNTLANSI

-584 RQMAE
+584 RQIAGRS
-589 HNYGEQEVRSVRN
+589 YGEHEVRN

>member
-14 EYCLQGYFDG
+14 EFCLQRYFDG
-24 KLAPVMKQVRDEL
+24 KLTPVMKQVRDDL

-48 QSSLAGVLASAN
+48 QSSLAGVLASVN
-60 PYVNNTEFVLKQTG
+60 PYADNTEFVLKQTG

-101 LALLAGEWRNA
+101 LATIAGEWRNA

-173 GLQEELMKSPLTAEI
+173 GLQEELLKSPLTAEI

-195 YKPSKTEKF
+195 YNPSKTEKF

-211 VMDAVTMG
+211 VVDAVTMG

-230 VGSDMALGYVLD
+230 VGSDMALGYILD
-242 SKKGNAEQRKE
+242 SKKGNGEQRKE
-253 QVMELSIS
+253 QAMELSIS

-269 NAFTGF
+269 NAFTDF

-287 GYVKTLNSKFHN
+287 GYVKTLNSKLHN

-309 PMAWTDNSLSFL
+309 PMAWTDNSF
-321 SKKSKIKFPFQKEQ
+321 KFPFQKEQ

-371 EAERIIKER
+371 EAERIIQEKKEAEAQQT
-380 NETEALQEDA
+380 ETD
-390 EQQQSEDTQQEQPER
+390 EQQQAQSEEELQEQPEN

-434 AMLPDILVGLFTGKT
+434 AMLPDILVGLFNGKT
-449 QSLGLKDNM
+449 QSLGLKANM

-472 PLLKMTLIGMG
+472 PLLKMTLIGLG
-483 GTNLL
+483 GANLL
-488 NKAGHEAL
+488 NKAGHVAL

-502 NDGNAVSYDN
+502 NDGNAVSYGN
-512 TTSQAVQ
+512 TTAQTVQ

-577 LAKSDQM
+577 LAKSDKM

-589 HNYGEQEVRSVRN
+589 RNYGEQEVRSVRN

>member
-230 VGSDMALGYVLD
+230 VGSDMALGYILD
-242 SKKGNAEQRKE
+242 SKKGNGEQRKE
-253 QVMELSIS
+253 QAMELSIS

-287 GYVKTLNSKFHN
+287 DYVKTLNSKLHN

-309 PMAWTDNSLSFL
+309 PMAWTDNSF
-321 SKKSKIKFPFQKEQ
+321 KFPFQKEQ

-366 AAKVA
+366 AAKIA
-371 EAERIIKER
+371 EAERIIQEKKEAEAQQT
-380 NETEALQEDA
+380 ETD
-390 EQQQSEDTQQEQPER
+390 EQQQAQSEEELQEQPEN

-483 GTNLL
+483 GANLL

-519 YKSYPDEPLNPRIA
+519 YKSYPDEPLNPRIV

-589 HNYGEQEVRSVRN
+589 RNYGEQEVRSVRN

>member
-14 EYCLQGYFDG
+14 EYCLQGYFDC
-24 KLAPVMKQVRDEL
+24 KLAPVMKQVRDDL

-60 PYVNNTEFVLKQTG
+60 PYADNTEFVLKQTG
-74 KWNSKTTEDYLAM
+74 KWNSKTTEDYLEM
-87 CNQKIWKD
+87 CNKKIWKD

-101 LALLAGEWRNA
+101 WALLAGEWRNA

-130 EDLAYAYVAQRMED
+130 EDLAYAYVVQRMED

-211 VMDAVTMG
+211 VVDAVTMG

-230 VGSDMALGYVLD
+230 VGSDMALGYALD
-242 SKKGNAEQRKE
+242 TKKGNTEHRKE
-253 QVMELSIS
+253 QAMELSIS
-261 KGVFGQNG
+261 KGVFGQSG
-269 NAFTGF
+269 NAFAGF

-287 GYVKTLNSKFHN
+287 GYLKSINSKLNN
-299 KIHIPQKAFT
+299 KIHIPQKAIT
-309 PMAWTDNSLSFL
+309 RMAWTDNSY
-321 SKKSKIKFPFQKEQ
+321 KFPFLQEQ
-335 EKRNDPKYKNVPLI
+335 EKRNNPKYKDVPLI
-349 VAPGKEDAYLE
+349 VAPGKEDAYLKD
-360 EKAKHD
+360 KAKNE

-371 EAERIIKER
+371 EAARIIKEK
-380 NETEALQEDA
+380 NEAEALQEDA
-390 EQQQSEDTQQEQPER
+390 ELQQSEDTQQEQPER

-411 EGLLKNF
+411 DGLLKNF
-418 GLNGFSDIG
+418 GLDGFSDIG

-434 AMLPDILVGLFTGKT
+434 AMLPDILVGMFTGKT

-458 MPIAAILAGMFVKN
+458 MPIAAVLAGMFVKN

-483 GTNLL
+483 GANLL

-496 ANKRES
+496 ANKQEGNES
-502 NDGNAVSYDN
+502 NAALCSNTNAVR
-512 TTSQAVQ
+512 
-519 YKSYPDEPLNPRIA
+519 YKSYPDEPLNPRIT

-546 DRVPYTIQLP
+546 EKVPYTIQLP
-556 EHVVGAYQAG
+556 AHVVGAYQAG
-566 ALPLNTLANAV
+566 ALPLNTLANSI

-584 RQMAE
+584 RLVAE
-589 HNYGEQEVRSVRN
+589 RNYGEHEIRN

>member
-211 VMDAVTMG
+211 VVDAVTMG

-230 VGSDMALGYVLD
+230 VGSDMALGYILD
-242 SKKGNAEQRKE
+242 SKKGNGEQRKE
-253 QVMELSIS
+253 QAMELSIS

-287 GYVKTLNSKFHN
+287 GYVKTLNSKLHN

-309 PMAWTDNSLSFL
+309 PMAWTDNSF
-321 SKKSKIKFPFQKEQ
+321 KFPFQKEQ

-371 EAERIIKER
+371 EAERIIQEKKDAEAQQT
-380 NETEALQEDA
+380 ETD
-390 EQQQSEDTQQEQPER
+390 EQQQAQSEEELQDQPEN

-483 GTNLL
+483 GANLL

-519 YKSYPDEPLNPRIA
+519 YKSYPDEPLNPRIV

-589 HNYGEQEVRSVRN
+589 RNYGEQEVRSVRN

>member
-24 KLAPVMKQVRDEL
+24 KLAPVMKQVRDDL

-60 PYVNNTEFVLKQTG
+60 PYADNTEFVLKQTG

-95 KNIVKD
+95 NNIVKD

-211 VMDAVTMG
+211 VVDAVTMG

-230 VGSDMALGYVLD
+230 VGSDMALGYILD
-242 SKKGNAEQRKE
+242 SKKGNGEQRKE
-253 QVMELSIS
+253 QAMELSIS

-269 NAFTGF
+269 NAFTVF
-275 RSQAKKVNATDN
+275 RSQAKKMNATDN
-287 GYVKTLNSKFHN
+287 GYVKTLNSKLHN

-309 PMAWTDNSLSFL
+309 PMAWTDNSF
-321 SKKSKIKFPFQKEQ
+321 KFPFQKEQ

-371 EAERIIKER
+371 EAERIIQEKKDAEAQQT
-380 NETEALQEDA
+380 ETD
-390 EQQQSEDTQQEQPER
+390 EQQQAQSEEEQQEQPEN

-418 GLNGFSDIG
+418 GLDGFSDIG

-483 GTNLL
+483 GANLL

-496 ANKRES
+496 ANKQEG
-502 NDGNAVSYDN
+502 NDGNAVSYGF
-512 TTSQAVQ
+512 
-519 YKSYPDEPLNPRIA
+519 L
-533 NPVLQGNCLVATI
+533 C
-546 DRVPYTIQLP
+546 
-556 EHVVGAYQAG
+556 
-566 ALPLNTLANAV
+566 
-577 LAKSDQM
+577 
-584 RQMAE
+584 
-589 HNYGEQEVRSVRN
+589 
-602 EAMENAEQREV
+602 
-613 IQRSR
+613 